1 MRLIR
6 VHFAPHLLLFAGF
19 VFFALPASAQHQHYL
34 NAPEAT
40 PAEGKPLAP
49 VLEGM
54 GPIHHPIT
62 TNSSQAQRFFNQG
75 MNLTYGFN
83 HAEAIRSFQEALR
96 LDPNAGMAWWGISF
110 ALGPNINDA
119 MSAEREKD
127 AMDALQKALASKP
140 RLSQK
145 ERDFIDALVPRYA
158 NPTGEDREARD
169 AAFAK
174 SMAALA
180 KKHPGDP
187 DASALYADA
196 LMNTMPWEYWAK
208 DGSPRPGTET
218 VVATLEE
225 VLSRFPDHIG
235 AIHLYIHITEAS
247 SNPDRAVPG
256 ADKLGKLAP
265 AAGHL
270 VHMSSHTY
278 ARVGRYADAVESNAL
293 AASADESYMAQCH
306 AQGIYPVGYY
316 PHNIHF
322 LWSAASMD
330 GQSARAI
337 ESALKLA
344 SKFPMDQLQQFPG
357 FEDFLAT
364 PLFAYVRFGRWD
376 EILSQ
381 PAPPATALWWT
392 AMYHYARATAYAT
405 KNNLPAAQ
413 AELEKLNALGAL
425 PKMKDLNVGFSTAKV
440 PAVLPIAS
448 HLVAAEI
455 VARQKQWD
463 EAIQHLHEAVRLRDE
478 LRYNEP
484 PTWHYSPRHN
494 LGAILLEAGRPAD
507 AEAVYLEDLRHDRE
521 NPWGLFGLLQ
531 AYRAQGKEKEAADA
545 QARFRKAWARAD
557 FVLTSSRF

>member
-1 MRLIR
+1 MLARS
-6 VHFAPHLLLFAGF
+6 FAFLWVGPSLSQLFRPGSN
-19 VFFALPASAQHQHYL
+19 LSAQHQHYL

-40 PAEGKPLAP
+40 PEAGKPLAP

-62 TNSSQAQRFFNQG
+62 TNFAQAQRFFNQG
-75 MNLTYGFN
+75 MNLIYGFN

-96 LDPNAGMAWWGISF
+96 LDPSAGMAWWGIAFS
-110 ALGPNINDA
+110 LGPNINDS
-119 MSAEREKD
+119 MPAEREKE
-127 AMDALQKALASKP
+127 ALDALQKALAAKP
-140 RLSQK
+140 SLSQK

-158 NPTGEDREARD
+158 NPAGKDREARD

-174 SMAALA
+174 SMALLT
-180 KKHPGDP
+180 KRYPGDP
-187 DASALYADA
+187 DAATLYADA

-208 DGSPRPGTET
+208 DGSAKSGTT
-218 VVATLEE
+218 VVVATLEE
-225 VLSRFPDHIG
+225 VLARFPDHIG

-247 SNPDRAVPG
+247 TNPDRAAAG
-256 ADKLGKLAP
+256 ADKLAKLAP

-270 VHMSSHTY
+270 VHMPSHTY
-278 ARVGRYADAVESNAL
+278 ARIGRYSDAVESNAL
-293 AASADESYMAQCH
+293 AATADESYMAQCH
-306 AQGIYPVGYY
+306 AQGLYPVGYY

-322 LWSAASMD
+322 LWSAATMD

-337 ESALKLA
+337 ESARKLA
-344 SKFPMDQLQQFPG
+344 SKFPMDQLAQFPG

-376 EILSQ
+376 EVLAQ

-392 AMYHYARATAYAT
+392 AMYHYARGIAFAS
-405 KNNLPAAQ
+405 KNNLTAAQ
-413 AELEKLNALGAL
+413 AELENLNTIAAN

-448 HLVAAEI
+448 HLIAGEIAAK
-455 VARQKQWD
+455 QKKWN
-463 EAIQHLHEAVRLRDE
+463 EAVQHMTEAARMRDE

-494 LGAILLEAGRPAD
+494 LGAILLEAGRPAE
-507 AEAVYLEDLRHDRE
+507 AEAVYLEDLRLDRE
-521 NPWGLFGLLQ
+521 NAWGLFGLLQ

-545 QARFRKAWARAD
+545 EARFRKAWARAD